1 MFINDLW
8 SSIQLLGT
16 IFFADDANF
25 SYSKNNVKELFRTM
39 NEKRSHL
46 YNWFCP
52 NKLSRTTDKT
62 NYILFYKAKSKG
74 NLPQVLPYLFIT
86 DVKIKR
92 ENSPKFLEL

>member
-52 NKLSRTTDKT
+52 NKLSRNTDKT
-62 NYILFYKAKSKG
+62 NYILFYKAKCKS
-74 NLPQVLPYLFIT
+74 NLPQVLPYLFNT
-86 DVKIKR
+86 NVKIKR